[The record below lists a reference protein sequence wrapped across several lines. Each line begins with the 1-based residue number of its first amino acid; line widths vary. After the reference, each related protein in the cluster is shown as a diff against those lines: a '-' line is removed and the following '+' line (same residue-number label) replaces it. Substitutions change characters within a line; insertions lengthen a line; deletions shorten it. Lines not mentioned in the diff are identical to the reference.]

1 MSNVSIHMNV
11 DRRRTGQARVEG
23 KVGANYHGVNVSK
36 GPQPGDAYLQGQ
48 QNGET
53 TTLRINSA
61 FSDNGHGIFGRIAGV
76 PFKGNWAQEP
86 TEGDA
91 ELVLGNAKLNI
102 DVNPETGVTESKGT
116 QISST
121 SKVLNAEGDE
131 ELTLLSD
138 GNRVDMTVDRQPGG
152 KMDIRG
158 RSGDGNFRVKIDSRG
173 TPADLRIEGT
183 LPEEFSLF
191 PVMWELFG
199 DDSVKRPDKPLSV
212 GAVATMSAF
221 WNLQLGG

>member
-1 MSNVSIHMNV
+1 M
-11 DRRRTGQARVEG
+11 
-23 KVGANYHGVNVSK
+23 
-36 GPQPGDAYLQGQ
+36 
-48 QNGET
+48 
-53 TTLRINSA
+53 
-61 FSDNGHGIFGRIAGV
+61 
-76 PFKGNWAQEP
+76 
-86 TEGDA
+86 
-91 ELVLGNAKLNI
+91 
-102 DVNPETGVTESKGT
+102 TESKGT